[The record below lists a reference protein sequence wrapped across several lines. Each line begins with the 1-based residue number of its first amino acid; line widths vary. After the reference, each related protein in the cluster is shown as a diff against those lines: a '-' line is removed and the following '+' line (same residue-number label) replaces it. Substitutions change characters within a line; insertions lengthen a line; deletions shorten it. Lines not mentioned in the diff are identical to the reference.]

1 MSRIFVSLQNKRSNL
16 GMSPLLHSLPSLFM
30 VNQDQICVF
39 PHQICVF
46 PLVGFCIIWL
56 GNLYTEINSGA
67 HNPGIIYYLQLY

>member
-39 PHQICVF
+39 P
-46 PLVGFCIIWL
+46 LLGFCIIWL